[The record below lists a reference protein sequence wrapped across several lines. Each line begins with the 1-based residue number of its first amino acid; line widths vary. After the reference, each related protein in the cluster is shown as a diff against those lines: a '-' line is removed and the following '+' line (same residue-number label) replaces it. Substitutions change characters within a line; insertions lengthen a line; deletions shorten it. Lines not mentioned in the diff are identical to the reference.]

1 MPPPRFHSFL
11 PPSRFTL
18 GGGSSR
24 GTKLSCGG
32 PELLVGCGR
41 GQRHGVGWSRVCS
54 VCACSEL
61 LQDVRLR
68 LVNRSGRLTTGLTFP
83 AELGRESRDGQI
95 TPHPQ
100 NIRLF
105 QEEFSAGETANK
117 LCSTPSFP
125 PSVLPSC
132 SFKKLQSQECGI
144 HLPIPRRQM
153 WLQMLH
159 GTLPSLKPF
168 LQHCNQNSEAGAV
181 GALGREVGLYRA
193 GSTHFRRVL
202 DCFSSVQFVLD
213 RSPSLPRPSLFP
225 SGVLNAPCMGKKL

>member
-1 MPPPRFHSFL
+1 MGKSPPTLKISVSSKRNFL
-11 PPSRFTL
+11 LERQPINSAQRPPSL
-18 GGGSSR
+18 
-24 GTKLSCGG
+24 
-32 PELLVGCGR
+32 
-41 GQRHGVGWSRVCS
+41 
-54 VCACSEL
+54 
-61 LQDVRLR
+61 
-68 LVNRSGRLTTGLTFP
+68 
-83 AELGRESRDGQI
+83 
-95 TPHPQ
+95 
-100 NIRLF
+100 
-105 QEEFSAGETANK
+105 
-117 LCSTPSFP
+117 P

-202 DCFSSVQFVLD
+202 DCFSSVQFVLG
-213 RSPSLPRPSLFP
+213 RSPNLPRPSLFP
-225 SGVLNAPCMGKKL
+225 SGVVNAPCMGKKL